1 MTGILHFYAMRNALY
16 HLCLRSE
23 RDESRPYG
31 SRPVV
36 YNMGNHVLG
45 GCQRVAMRQ
54 RSYYVCNGSRPAHL
68 SMALGRFPTSRRGA
82 PLRGVFRY
90 RLLK

>member
-16 HLCLRSE
+16 HLCLRSK

-31 SRPVV
+31 SRPVI

-45 GCQRVAMRQ
+45 GCQRVAMRK
-54 RSYYVCNGSRPAHL
+54 
-68 SMALGRFPTSRRGA
+68 RRGVIHHV
-82 PLRGVFRY
+82 PHNPNQVFLISPNNVIRCP
-90 RLLK
+90 